1 MPEVTINTPGLHD
14 LVAAAW
20 IANRSFLRAIL
31 QLTRTGDDMTVIGT
45 DSYVMLHVVI
55 PASSCM
61 GMEWPDGFSARVEAL
76 YDIEQIH
83 RAIKH
88 ARSVHFRVE
97 EWSGNNVIEVEGT
110 DFNFIKKSVR
120 IDLSKKAPLDISKF
134 TDMPRD
140 DAQGEITLTDE
151 VLSKVGRLARKVS
164 DDEWKL
170 IDHGPLR
177 AVELVGNRGSRIVA
191 MPIRPSD

>member
-1 MPEVTINTPGLHD
+1 MPEVTIMKPGVYD
-14 LVAAAW
+14 LEAAAW
-20 IANRSFLRAIL
+20 ISKRACLEGTL

-45 DSYVMLHVVI
+45 DNYVMLCVVI
-55 PASSCM
+55 PVSSCM
-61 GMEWPDGFSARVEAL
+61 GMEWPDGFSARVEDS
-76 YDIEQIH
+76 YDIERIH
-83 RAIKH
+83 RTIKH
-88 ARSVHFRVE
+88 ARSVHLRVE

-110 DFNFIKKSVR
+110 DFNYIKKSVR
-120 IDLSKKAPLDISKF
+120 IDLSTRAPLDISKF
-134 TDMPRD
+134 TDMPRG

-151 VLSKVGRLARKVS
+151 TLSKVGRLARKVG

-177 AVELVGNRGSRIVA
+177 AVELVGNRGSQIVA

>member
-1 MPEVTINTPGLHD
+1 MPEVTIKAPGIYD
-14 LVAAAW
+14 LTAAAW
-20 IANRSFLRAIL
+20 ISKRSLFRGTL

-45 DSYVMLHVVI
+45 DNYVMLRVVI
-55 PASSCM
+55 PASSCA
-61 GMEWPDGFSARVEAL
+61 GMEWPDGFSARVEDS
-76 YDIEQIH
+76 YDIERIH
-83 RAIKH
+83 RTIKH
-88 ARSVHFRVE
+88 AMSVHLRVE

-110 DFNFIKKSVR
+110 YFDYIKKSVR
-120 IDLSKKAPLDISKF
+120 IDLSTNAPLDISKF

-151 VLSKVGRLARKVS
+151 TLSKVGRLVRKVG

-177 AVELVGNRGSRIVA
+177 AVELVGNRGSQIVA